1 MTTHVNLSTF
11 PIEDIETAIK
21 LARRNY
27 FSSCYAMTKNDLMKV
42 IGRIMLNDWHL
53 IVDPK
58 TFVNNE
64 PMYGEEIEKLLKE
77 YFRFYYTKELVYL
90 APKRTRK
97 RDVLEWLGGGNEGT
111 MENPLYW

>member
-21 LARRNY
+21 LARRKY

-58 TFVNNE
+58 TFVGNE
-64 PMYGEEIEKLLKE
+64 PIYGDEIEKLLKE
-77 YFRFYYTKELVYL
+77 YFRFYYTKE
-90 APKRTRK
+90 
-97 RDVLEWLGGGNEGT
+97 GF
-111 MENPLYW
+111 PLYLHFRNPTIPKHHVYGCV